1 MKPELEFSTS
11 SNPARVVSEVKDR
24 ENINAVATA
33 EIKFNT
39 LFSINDSTK
48 QIMITVN
55 LSSAKLTMTSIQKF
69 DSALH
74 THPLLLSF

>member
-1 MKPELEFSTS
+1 MKPELKFSTS

-55 LSSAKLTMTSIQKF
+55 LSMTSIQKF